1 MKAHSSTTASGVLT
15 RFLGFAILLAFG
27 VLVPR
32 VGAYPPALPH
42 TIEGMARDELG
53 NPLVAGAVISL
64 EADSGVKVY
73 ATVSALLAPGVNYR
87 MTIPL
92 DAGLTSEAY
101 RPTALNP
108 AAPFRM
114 RVRLGGR
121 SFLPIEM
128 SMGSKFLGE
137 PGMTTRLNLT
147 LGEDRNGDGLP
158 DAWQRRINSDIN
170 KVRPGDDPDR
180 DGLTNLEE
188 YLAGTYAMDPKSGFV
203 LTAIRNTSEGA
214 LPDAS
219 GRVSEEPALLE
230 FTVVSGRS
238 YTVQGS
244 PDLKSWNPVS
254 FRLAGDPSATAPVSA
269 YAATSVAKLQ
279 VRVVPGSDD
288 TVYRF
293 FKLIVE

>member
-1 MKAHSSTTASGVLT
+1 MKTTTTSTGPGWVSC
-15 RFLGFAILLAFG
+15 FLGLATLLS
-27 VLVPR
+27 
-32 VGAYPPALPH
+32 VGRMAPPLNAYPPALPH
-42 TIEGMARDELG
+42 TIEGMVRDELG
-53 NPLVAGAVISL
+53 NPLVAGAIVSL

-108 AAPFRM
+108 AAPFKM

-121 SFLPIEM
+121 TFLPIEM
-128 SMGSKFLGE
+128 TIGSKSLGE
-137 PGMTTRLNLT
+137 PGMMTRINLT

-170 KVRPGDDPDR
+170 KVRPGDDADR

-188 YLAGTYAMDPKSGFV
+188 YFAGTYALDPKSGFV
-203 LTAIRNTSEGA
+203 LTAIRNPATDDA
-214 LPDAS
+214 ADAS
-219 GRVSEEPALLE
+219 GGVSEEPALLE

-238 YTVQGS
+238 YRIVGS
-244 PDLKSWNPVS
+244 PDLKEWSPVS
-254 FRLAGDPSATAPVSA
+254 FRLQGDAGAATPVSS
-269 YAATSVAKLQ
+269 YAPSSVARIQ
-279 VRVVPGSDD
+279 VRVVPASDE